1 MRFPSG
7 GEAGTMPKDKKPE
20 GSSSRS
26 FVSSLDRGLRLLEV
40 LAGAGRPLTLSQL
53 SKALGFDMAT
63 TTRFCFT
70 LNHLGYIERAPSK
83 QYQLTPKIL
92 TLGYGVVC
100 GYDLC
105 RMAEPYLRELSA
117 TLGETVNMAVL
128 DGVEI
133 IYVARFK
140 TEQILQTDLH
150 IGSKLPAYC
159 TSMGKVMLAH
169 LPQEEMQ
176 SIVDRFRFVKLT
188 YRTQDSRE
196 TLLTELERVR
206 RQGFATNDEELSV
219 GLRSIAAPVVR
230 NERPVA
236 AVNIAVPTTRYS
248 MEGLVSQLAPPLLET
263 VGNISRLLQQQ
274 VGAQKAN

>member
-1 MRFPSG
+1 
-7 GEAGTMPKDKKPE
+7 MPINKEQD

-26 FVSSLDRGLRLLEV
+26 FITSLDRGLRLLEV
-40 LAGAGRPLTLSQL
+40 LAEAGKPLTLSQL
-53 SKALGFDMAT
+53 SKALGFNMVT
-63 TTRFCFT
+63 TTRFCYT
-70 LNHLGYIERAPSK
+70 LTHLGYIERTPAK

-105 RMAEPYLRELSA
+105 RMAEPYLRELSV

-140 TEQILQTDLH
+140 TEQILKTDLH

-159 TSMGKVMLAH
+159 TSMGKAIIAH
-169 LPQEEMQ
+169 LPEDEIQ
-176 SIVDRFRFVKLT
+176 SIVDRFQFVKLT
-188 YRTQDSRE
+188 YRTMDARDALMDQ
-196 TLLTELERVR
+196 LQRVR
-206 RQGFATNDEELSV
+206 QQGFATNDEELSV
-219 GLRSIAAPVVR
+219 GLRSIAVPVFR

-248 MEGLVSQLAPPLLET
+248 LEALISHLAPPLLT
-263 VGNISRLLQQQ
+263 TGQNISRLLQQQ
-274 VGAQKAN
+274 VGALKAN